1 MAGEA
6 VTDRLGL
13 DTVTISQGK
22 VVYQDGEIR
31 TERGVG
37 RYIDRPTHAPYYDA
51 VQKRR
56 ELDAP
61 SAVDRM

>member
-1 MAGEA
+1 MDHHPEHS
-6 VTDRLGL
+6 TGL
-13 DTVTISQGK
+13 TYLTAA
-22 VVYQDGEIR
+22 GEIR